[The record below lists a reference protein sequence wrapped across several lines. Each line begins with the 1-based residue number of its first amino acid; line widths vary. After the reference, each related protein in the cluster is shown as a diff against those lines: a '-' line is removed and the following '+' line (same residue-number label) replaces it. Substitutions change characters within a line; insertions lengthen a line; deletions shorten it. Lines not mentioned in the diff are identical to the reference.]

1 MIAPVLADVAVTSA
15 RHLLH
20 HRSHRLLAASL
31 LRRPPA
37 SPPPANSPVSPDTV
51 TAGVPG
57 IPYLAVC
64 ASDSLA

>member
-20 HRSHRLLAASL
+20 HRSDRLLVASL
-31 LRRPPA
+31 CGARR

-64 ASDSLA
+64 ASGSLA